1 MKLSDSFF
9 KKIEKKTNVSKD
21 TIINLAEKLQ
31 DNNMK
36 NEEALRDVIKSLSEL
51 TGKEVSKEK
60 ENKIIN
66 AIMEDK
72 VPTDL
77 DKFVN

>member
-9 KKIEKKTNVSKD
+9 KKIEKKTNVNKE
-21 TIINLAEKLQ
+21 TILNLAEKLQ

-51 TGKEVSKEK
+51 TGKEVSEEK